1 MFAIHLGGW
10 FWFALVQEILHQIL
24 NIGVHVGV
32 TMKIE
37 MGFYDKQFHFF
48 CVQEE
53 LVIAFTQACF
63 RSKEIGQVKI

>member
-37 MGFYDKQFHFF
+37 MGFSDKRFDFF
-48 CVQEE
+48 CPGVE
-53 LVIAFTQACF
+53 AGHCF
-63 RSKEIGQVKI
+63 HSKEIGQVKI